1 MVLAYFAGCNIIFS
15 ERVWEFTIDV
25 IGMKKT
31 TRLLWFITAVIGL
44 SLLSGCV
51 SLVEEITVR
60 DDGSGTLVF
69 KLGVASEDY
78 AAFHEAV
85 PEGFELEN
93 LFATLARNEGVTAFT
108 IDQTTQDGYIWD
120 TVELEVEDFAA
131 MFSQARRIG
140 PITLE
145 FDPTAEGFVVTQV
158 INVADS
164 PLRIPGV
171 NLMDLSVASYEVRL
185 STPQI
190 VTTNGVQPAAGLS
203 TWSIPLDEVLQGG
216 STAFLRA
223 EYMLEPYEGVFIPWE
238 LFFPY
243 VVIGFL
249 GLGGLAVVVVVIAN
263 TVIKREKAPRL
274 KFK

>member
-1 MVLAYFAGCNIIFS
+1 M
-15 ERVWEFTIDV
+15 
-25 IGMKKT
+25 IGRKKT
-31 TRLLWFITAVIGL
+31 IRLLWFIMAVISL

-51 SLVEEITVR
+51 SLVEEITIR

-93 LFATLARNEGVTAFT
+93 LFATIARDEGVTDFT

-120 TVELEVEDFAA
+120 TVELEVENFTAT
-131 MFSQARRIG
+131 FGQPRRIG

-145 FDPTAEGFVVTQV
+145 FDEGDESFVFTQV

-171 NLMDLSVASYEVRL
+171 NLMDLSVASYEVHL
-185 STPQI
+185 TTPQI
-190 VTTNGVQPAAGLS
+190 VTTNGVQPAASLS
-203 TWSIPLDEVLQGG
+203 TWSIPLDELLQGG

-223 EYMLEPYEGVFIPWE
+223 ESVLEPYEGVFIPWE

-249 GLGGLAVVVVVIAN
+249 GLGGLAIAVVVIAN
-263 TVIKREKAPRL
+263 TVIKREKAPKL